1 MSRSSRSPNRVVRLG
16 VKAATPLFSLS
27 LELFSN
33 CSRISARSTSDS
45 GTVVAAD
52 EFVCGFVGA
61 DVPVVAV
68 PLSTPGWKFISP
80 RPRAQETYEV
90 RSIQLDTL
98 SKPTS
103 F

>member
-1 MSRSSRSPNRVVRLG
+1 MSHSSRSPNRVVRLG

-27 LELFSN
+27 LEFFSN
-33 CSRISARSTSDS
+33 SRISARSTSDS

-52 EFVCGFVGA
+52 EFVCGFFGA

-68 PLSTPGWKFISP
+68 PLYPWLEIHIS
-80 RPRAQETYEV
+80 RSRAHQTYEV
-90 RSIQLDTL
+90 RSIQVDTL

>member
-1 MSRSSRSPNRVVRLG
+1 MSHSSRSPNRVVRLG

-52 EFVCGFVGA
+52 EFVCLFVGA
-61 DVPVVAV
+61 DVLVLAV
-68 PLSTPGWKFISP
+68 PLYRWKFISP
-80 RPRAQETYEV
+80 RSRAQETYEV

>member
-1 MSRSSRSPNRVVRLG
+1 MSHSSRSPNRVVRLG

-52 EFVCGFVGA
+52 EFVCLFVGA
-61 DVPVVAV
+61 DVPVV
-68 PLSTPGWKFISP
+68 KFISP
-80 RPRAQETYEV
+80 RSRAHQTYEV

>member
-1 MSRSSRSPNRVVRLG
+1 MSHSSRSPNRVVRLG

-68 PLSTPGWKFISP
+68 PLYPWLEIYIS
-80 RPRAQETYEV
+80 RSRAHQTYEV